1 VERKGVV
8 STALGS
14 KYINKL
20 CKHLTHRVTAEWN
33 DDKGT
38 VFFDMGIC
46 VMTATDDLLSV
57 VCTAETASELDEILD
72 TMKRHFDRFAVKDQL
87 VLDWL

>member
-8 STALGS
+8 TTAFGS

-20 CKHLTHRVTAEWN
+20 CKHFTHRVTAEWS

-57 VCTAETASELDEILD
+57 VCTAETGSDLDEILD
-72 TMKRHFDRFAVKDQL
+72 TMKRHFDCFAVKDQL

>member
-1 VERKGVV
+1 VEREGVV
-8 STALGS
+8 TTALGS

-20 CKHLTHRVTAEWN
+20 CKHFTHRVTAEWGE
-33 DDKGT
+33 DKGT
-38 VFFDMGIC
+38 VFFDMGVC
-46 VMTATDDLLSV
+46 VMTATEDLLSV

-87 VLDWL
+87 VLNWL

>member
-1 VERKGVV
+1 MERKGVV
-8 STALGS
+8 TTALGS

-20 CKHLTHRVTAEWN
+20 CKHFTHRVTAEWSK
-33 DDKGT
+33 DKGT

-46 VMTATDDLLSV
+46 VMTAKDDLLSV
-57 VCTAETASELDEILD
+57 VCTAETGSDLDEILD
-72 TMKRHFDRFAVKDQL
+72 TMKRHFDCFAVKDQL

>member
-1 VERKGVV
+1 MERKGVV
-8 STALGS
+8 TTAFGS

-57 VCTAETASELDEILD
+57 VCTAETASELGEILD